1 MIKADFDGFWANEA
15 SASPDFAEIHP
26 RGVTAIHCCGTLLPL
41 TSNLKGNATMSL
53 PKRPQ
58 DLSATALMRV
68 TSFAAANWE
77 SPVEV
82 FAGTH
87 VADVDIAAICIA

>member
-1 MIKADFDGFWANEA
+1 MGLLSRARVSPNSDEVGLYHTWLLWANEA

-68 TSFAAANWE
+68 TSFAA
-77 SPVEV
+77 
-82 FAGTH
+82 
-87 VADVDIAAICIA
+87 